1 MVRGPGRGGGDALGT
16 RQRLEVLG
24 GFVGFFTVLAV
35 VNAVGLI
42 VAGRPSVLASLVL
55 VLMLVLSWLTF
66 RAWRRADRS
75 VKGARGG
82 GGRPQYL

>member
-1 MVRGPGRGGGDALGT
+1 MARSGSDALGT

-42 VAGRPSVLASLVL
+42 VTGRPSALASFVL
-55 VLMLVLSWLTF
+55 VLMLVLSWLNF
-66 RAWRRADRS
+66 RAWRRADRA
-75 VKGARGG
+75 VKGA
-82 GGRPQYL
+82 

>member
-1 MVRGPGRGGGDALGT
+1 MARSGSDALGT

-42 VAGRPSVLASLVL
+42 VTGRPSALASFVL
-55 VLMLVLSWLTF
+55 VLMLVLSWLNF
-66 RAWRRADRS
+66 RAWRRADRA
-75 VKGARGG
+75 VKCA
-82 GGRPQYL
+82 